1 MASEKKKK
9 KVSKQE
15 QKAKQGRLIAAAA
28 VIFMAVGITGIVI
41 STVTERRRTA
51 AASSAAQSTAG
62 KVNAGDL
69 IVSAGDLNVSHYADV
84 EIEDYG
90 TVTLALDRS
99 IAPATVDNF
108 VKLAESGFYDGLT
121 FHRIMDGFMIQGGDP
136 NGDGTGGSEETIK
149 GEFSENGVENPISH
163 VRGAVSMA
171 RSQDMDSA
179 SSQFFIVQADSTF
192 LDGSYAGFGFV
203 TEGMDVV
210 DRISGEAKPT
220 DNNGTIPKDQQPVI
234 KSITIRE
241 A

>member
-1 MASEKKKK
+1 MASGKKKK
-9 KVSKQE
+9 NISKQE
-15 QKAKQGRLIAAAA
+15 QKAKQGKMIVAAAA
-28 VIFMAVGITGIVI
+28 VLMAVGILGIVI
-41 STVTERRRTA
+41 STVKERKGTP
-51 AASSAAQSTAG
+51 AAQSAAGTAG
-62 KVNAGDL
+62 AGDL
-69 IVSAGDLNVSHYADV
+69 IVSADGLTVSHYADV
-84 EIEDYG
+84 EVEDYG

-136 NGDGTGGSEETIK
+136 NGDGTGGSGETVK